1 MQKLETIERISHP
14 GSNPTAVIIWL
25 HGLGADCN
33 DFVPL
38 IPELKLDK
46 CVKFIFPNAP
56 MRPITINNGYVM
68 RGWYDI
74 RELSA
79 KSLGESADTTGI
91 NQSVGLINQI
101 IDEQLS
107 FGFKPEQIII
117 AGFSQGGVMSYVTG
131 LSSKHKLGGIIALS
145 GYLPNVDSF
154 IATNYNNKTV
164 PIFAAHGI
172 EDPLV
177 PYLAGTNASQKLI
190 ASGFNLNW
198 HEYPME
204 HSVCAEEVQD
214 LSAWVKGILTDSP
227 K

>member
-1 MQKLETIERISHP
+1 MQKLETIERVSHP
-14 GSNPTAVIIWL
+14 GNSPTAVIIWL
-25 HGLGADCN
+25 HGLGADYN

-38 IPELKLDK
+38 VPELNLDK

-91 NQSVGLINQI
+91 NQSVSLINQL

-107 FGFKPEQIII
+107 LGFKSEQIII
-117 AGFSQGGVMSYVTG
+117 AGFSQGGVMSYVSG
-131 LSSKHKLGGIIALS
+131 LSSKHRLGGIVALS
-145 GYLPNVDSF
+145 AYLPNADSF
-154 IATNYNNKTV
+154 IDANSHNKNV
-164 PIFAAHGI
+164 AIFAAHGI
-172 EDPLV
+172 EDPVV
-177 PYLAGTNASQKLI
+177 PYIAGTNASQKLI

-198 HEYPME
+198 HEYPMQ
-204 HSVCAEEVQD
+204 HSLCAEEVQD
-214 LSAWVKGILTDSP
+214 LSNWFKQILADAP